1 MAKNP
6 HYLSQLVHIEIYSP
20 DVEKS
25 VHFLRDVVG
34 LDETGRDDTSVYFRA
49 WGDYFHHTLKVT
61 TAKPTAWVTSAG
73 GPIAP
78 KHSTNA

>member
-49 WGDYFHHTLKVT
+49 RGQYIFTIPSK
-61 TAKPTAWVTSAG
+61 
-73 GPIAP
+73 
-78 KHSTNA
+78 